1 MLLKVEDHPYWHV
14 RSIVAANQSVIKSVE
29 LSYYMYVAR
38 SVFDDR
44 QVFSLSASQFL
55 DLSVVEDI
63 FRNCPREMELAVHS
77 KLVTMSGDILHIPM
91 IDMSTGSA
99 AQLHKLRPVIG
110 HKFFDF
116 TWYKSGRSYHGYGVT
131 LINERAWCAFMGEL
145 LLANQIGRPH
155 TVDPRWIGHRLISG
169 YSTLRW
175 SKNTQQYLDFPR
187 KLS

>member
-1 MLLKVEDHPYWHV
+1 VLRVEDHPYWHV
-14 RSIVAANQSVIKSVE
+14 RSVISDSQSLIKSVE
-29 LSYYMYVAR
+29 LSYYTYVAR

-44 QVFSLSASQFL
+44 QILSMSPTQFL
-55 DLSVVEDI
+55 DLDVIDGI
-63 FRNCPREMELAVHS
+63 FRHCPNGMEVALHS

-99 AQLHKLRPVIG
+99 AQLHKLEPIIG
-110 HKFFDF
+110 QRYFDF
-116 TWYKSGRSYHGYGVT
+116 TWYKSGRSYHGYGKE

-169 YSTLRW
+169 YSALRW
-175 SKNTQQYLDFPR
+175 SRNTQQYLDFPR